1 MQTYDAHL
9 VRAAALP
16 AAALTVA
23 AMSVSAVTSGVPGVV
38 GAALGGLLVAAF
50 FGSSHLLAHLGRNT
64 APATTMSIAL
74 GGYTAK
80 VFVLAVAL
88 TLLAGTTAFDRMAF
102 GVTAILVTTVWL
114 AAEVRAFTRLRIPT
128 IQLPEGGP
136 DAR

>member
-16 AAALTVA
+16 AAALTAA
-23 AMSVSAVTSGVPGVV
+23 AMSVSAVSSGVRRGRRRPGW
-38 GAALGGLLVAAF
+38 LLVAAF

-64 APATTMSIAL
+64 APTTTMSIAL

-114 AAEVRAFTRLRIPT
+114 VAEVRAFTRLKIPT